1 MTGIV
6 YEEAYLTHG
15 DPHHPENA
23 QRLAAAVGH
32 LKDSGLWDQMM
43 HVRARPAEV
52 DEILWVHDEDYVEE
66 VQAISKAGGGDLDA
80 DTHATAETFDVARL
94 AAGGCVAAVE
104 SMLLGEID
112 SAMCLVRPPGHH
124 ALPSRGMGFCFFNN
138 IAIAAE
144 AAIRRG
150 HRERISI
157 VDWDVHH
164 GNGTQEYYFAR
175 ADGQYISLH
184 QSLIFPG
191 TGSVDEVGLE
201 PGTGTTVNIPLPP
214 GAENRHYLRA
224 FEELIVPLVSAYGP
238 EAILVSCGFD
248 THFSDPLASMCLTT
262 AAYYGMTRLLVD
274 LAREVCDGRVIVVL
288 EGGYDRGAM
297 ARGTEAVCRALMGLE
312 APEPETMPFDVHPG
326 VTQEVDR
333 WLDYAIATHRERLG
347 A

>member
-23 QRLAAAVGH
+23 QRLVAAVDH
-32 LKDSGLWDQMM
+32 LKGNGMWEMM
-43 HVRARPAEV
+43 THVRARQAEI

-66 VQAISKAGGGDLDA
+66 VEAIARAGGGDLDL

-94 AAGGCVAAVE
+94 AAGGCVAAME
-104 SMLLGEID
+104 ALLTGKID
-112 SAMCLVRPPGHH
+112 NAICLVRPPGHH

-164 GNGTQEYYFAR
+164 GNGTQEVYFAR
-175 ADGQYISLH
+175 GDVQYISLH
-184 QSLIFPG
+184 QGLIFPG
-191 TGSVDEVGLE
+191 TGSVDEVGLDA
-201 PGTGTTVNIPLPP
+201 GAGTTVNIPLPP
-214 GAENRHYLRA
+214 GAEDRHYLRA
-224 FEELIVPLVSAYGP
+224 FEELAIPLVGAHKA
-238 EAILVSCGFD
+238 ETILVSCGFD
-248 THFSDPLASMCLTT
+248 THFSDPLASACLTVT
-262 AAYYGMTRLLVD
+262 AYYDMTKLLLD
-274 LAREVCDGRVIVVL
+274 LASELCDGRVIVVL

-312 APEPETMPFDVHPG
+312 APEPETISFDIHPG

-333 WLDYAIATHRERLG
+333 WLDHAIATHRERLG